1 MRESGPRRRALARGL
16 RNRSPLIVLVA
27 LLLAVAALATAAGFL
42 SFAPTAYLGVR
53 DLGLIAGAGMII
65 AFLLNLTL
73 LPALLSLLR
82 AGALRPDAA
91 ATEYVVRTA
100 DGATLAIVQAANPAL
115 RPGAAVTV
123 LREERATLAA
133 R

>member
-1 MRESGPRRRALARGL
+1 MRLAACGFG
-16 RNRSPLIVLVA
+16 
-27 LLLAVAALATAAGFL
+27 LAVATLASCAPGGPSVAPREAKTPDQAIVLTTRPVPAGDARAA
-42 SFAPTAYLGVR
+42 
-53 DLGLIAGAGMII
+53 D
-65 AFLLNLTL
+65 
-73 LPALLSLLR
+73 LLR

-115 RPGAAVTV
+115 RPGSAVTV

>member
-1 MRESGPRRRALARGL
+1 
-16 RNRSPLIVLVA
+16 
-27 LLLAVAALATAAGFL
+27 
-42 SFAPTAYLGVR
+42 
-53 DLGLIAGAGMII
+53 
-65 AFLLNLTL
+65 
-73 LPALLSLLR
+73 LLR

-115 RPGAAVTV
+115 RPGSAVTI

>member
-1 MRESGPRRRALARGL
+1 MRSTAFGAA
-16 RNRSPLIVLVA
+16 
-27 LLLAVAALATAAGFL
+27 LAVATLASCAPGGPSVAPRDTKNPAQAIVLTARPIPAGD
-42 SFAPTAYLGVR
+42 ARAA
-53 DLGLIAGAGMII
+53 D
-65 AFLLNLTL
+65 
-73 LPALLSLLR
+73 LLR